1 MTQLL
6 FKLLKKLNPE
16 CGVCNKTAI
25 RGFKVK
31 SNKDKKSKWV
41 NICSKKCLSKYIKN
55 LEKEN
60 EDID

>member
-1 MTQLL
+1 MLFLL
-6 FKLLKKLNPE
+6 KLLRELNPK
-16 CGVCNKTAI
+16 CSVCNKRAI

-31 SNKDKKSKWV
+31 PENDKKSKWV

-60 EDID
+60 NER